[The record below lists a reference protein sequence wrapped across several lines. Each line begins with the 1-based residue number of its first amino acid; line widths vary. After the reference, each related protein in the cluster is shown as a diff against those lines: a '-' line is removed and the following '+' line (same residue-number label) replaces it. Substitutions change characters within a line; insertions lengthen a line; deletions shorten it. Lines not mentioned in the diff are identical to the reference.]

1 MNPRWEK
8 TLLFLVMILFL
19 AVGIARWFH
28 SREESDRELLIE
40 SREETTS
47 RAKGSARASLPDND
61 TRPESEPSR
70 AVIYI
75 TGEVIH
81 PGLYTLLPSQRIG
94 DAVEAA
100 GGFTDDADVTAV
112 NLAMYLQDEMKI
124 VIPRSRDNDHT
135 AVSQDAVTVPGAPP
149 ASHSGD
155 GSAPSTGKINLNK
168 ANAKELE
175 ALPYIGAQK
184 AQAIIRYRNEHAFQ
198 SVDELKNVKG
208 IGEKMLERIRD
219 LVTVD

>member
-8 TLLFLVMILFL
+8 TLLFLVMLLFL
-19 AVGIARWFH
+19 AVGIARWLH
-28 SREESDRELLIE
+28 SGEESDQALLIE
-40 SREETTS
+40 SSQEITS
-47 RAKGSARASLPDND
+47 KTEGSAWGSLSEND
-61 TRPESEPSR
+61 TRSGSEPSR
-70 AVIYI
+70 AIIYI

-100 GGFTDDADVTAV
+100 GGFTEDADDTAV

-124 VIPRSRDNDHT
+124 VIPRSRENDHT

-149 ASHSGD
+149 ASHSRG
-155 GSAPSTGKINLNK
+155 GSAPSTGKINLNR
-168 ANAKELE
+168 ASAKELE
-175 ALPYIGAQK
+175 ALPYVGAQK